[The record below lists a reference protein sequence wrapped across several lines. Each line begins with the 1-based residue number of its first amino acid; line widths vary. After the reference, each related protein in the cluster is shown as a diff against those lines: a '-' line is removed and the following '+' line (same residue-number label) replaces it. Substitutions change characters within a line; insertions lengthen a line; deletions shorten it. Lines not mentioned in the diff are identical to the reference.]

1 MHKLRIAKKIRE
13 NLNQQVI
20 DLLKQLISTPSPSRE
35 ERRTAGHIFNF
46 LQSYGISAMRQDN
59 NVWAIGQNH
68 EPGAPTILLNSHHD
82 TVKPTSDWSRNPYIP
97 FFSGEN
103 LYGLGSNDAGGA
115 AVSLLAT
122 FIYLTSMPEL
132 PYRLIVAITAEEEIS
147 GARGVRS
154 ILDQLGPID
163 LGIVGEPTEMQMAI
177 AEKGLVVLDCKAKG
191 KSGHAAR
198 EEGLNALYLALEDIE
213 FVRNYQFDRVSPLL
227 GPVKMTVTQ
236 MNSGHQ
242 HNVVPALAEYTI
254 DIRTNEYYNN
264 LQVIDF
270 LKENLKSEVKQRS
283 SWLNS
288 SYIDPEHPVVKKGE
302 ELNLTTFGSST
313 LSDQA
318 LMDFPTIKIG
328 PGVSARSHT
337 ADEFIKLSEIKEGID
352 TYINLLSDL
361 NI

>member
-1 MHKLRIAKKIRE
+1 
-13 NLNQQVI
+13 
-20 DLLKQLISTPSPSRE
+20 
-35 ERRTAGHIFNF
+35 
-46 LQSYGISAMRQDN
+46 
-59 NVWAIGQNH
+59 
-68 EPGAPTILLNSHHD
+68 
-82 TVKPTSDWSRNPYIP
+82 
-97 FFSGEN
+97 
-103 LYGLGSNDAGGA
+103 
-115 AVSLLAT
+115 
-122 FIYLTSMPEL
+122 MPEL

-154 ILDQLGPID
+154 ILDQLDPID

-198 EEGLNALYLALEDIE
+198 DEGLNALYVALDDIE
-213 FVRNYQFDRVSPLL
+213 FVRNYQFERVSPLL

-288 SYIDPEHPVVKKGE
+288 SYINPEHPIVKKGQE
-302 ELNLTTFGSST
+302 MGLSTFGSST

-337 ADEFIKLSEIKEGID
+337 ADEFIKLREIKDGID

-361 NI
+361 KI

>member
-1 MHKLRIAKKIRE
+1 MHHRITKKIRE
-13 NLNQQVI
+13 NLDEQAI

-35 ERRTAGHIFNF
+35 ENRTAAHIKNF
-46 LQSYGISAMRQDN
+46 LQSYGISAQRQDN
-59 NVWAIGQNH
+59 NVWAVGHNH
-68 EPGAPTILLNSHHD
+68 APNAPTILLNSHHD
-82 TVKPTSDWSRNPYIP
+82 TVKPTTDWSRNPYIP
-97 FFSGEN
+97 FFSNGD

-122 FIYLTSMPEL
+122 FIYLTSLPQL

-147 GARGVRS
+147 GAKGVRS
-154 ILDQLGPID
+154 ILNQLGPID
-163 LGIVGEPTEMQMAI
+163 LGIVGEPTEMHMAI
-177 AEKGLVVLDCKAKG
+177 AEKGLLVIDCIAKG

-198 EEGLNALYLALEDIE
+198 DEGVNALYLALQDIE
-213 FVRNYQFDRVSPLL
+213 YIRNYQFEKVSPLL

-236 MNSGHQ
+236 MTSGHQ
-242 HNVVPALAEYTI
+242 HNVVPALAEFTI

-264 LQVIDF
+264 MQVIEF
-270 LKENLKSEVKQRS
+270 LKENLKSSVKQRS

-288 SYIDPEHPVVKKGE
+288 SYIDSEHAIVKQGKKLGIE
-302 ELNLTTFGSST
+302 TFGSST

-318 LMDFPTIKIG
+318 LMDFPTVKIG

-337 ADEFIKLSEIKEGID
+337 ADEFIKISEIKEGID
-352 TYINLLSDL
+352 TYINLLTDL